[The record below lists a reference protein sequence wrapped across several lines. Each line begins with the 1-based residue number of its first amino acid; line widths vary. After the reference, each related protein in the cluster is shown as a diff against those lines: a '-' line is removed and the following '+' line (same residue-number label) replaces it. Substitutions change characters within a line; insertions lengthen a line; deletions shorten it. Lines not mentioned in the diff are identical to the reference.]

1 MKKDIV
7 KSTINISLIKNGEL
21 MKNLTTLFFALFLL
35 INAGSS
41 LFAQGDANDERIWSV
56 MRPDPNG
63 TTKIDIPSDWVPAEP
78 ITRYFGIA
86 DATVGPNFRVK
97 PGNTT

>member
-1 MKKDIV
+1 
-7 KSTINISLIKNGEL
+7 

-35 INAGSS
+35 ILTGTSI
-41 LFAQGDANDERIWSV
+41 FAQGNVSDERIWSV
-56 MRPDPNG
+56 VRPDHNG
-63 TTKIDIPSDWVPAEP
+63 TTKIDVPSNWVPAEP

-97 PGNTT
+97 PGNTTQS